1 MCFISITTRPDVEN
15 KLRCLTAEEDCE
27 INREEGNITWR
38 SKGETFCSCSHSYC
52 EFLFHFA
59 SFVWFCSQKHKR
71 EAADRWTDAVWQKQW
86 GNVVALTSSF
96 HSCRRK
102 NRTVNIERNCS
113 LLLIS
118 CSVLQMRL
126 IHRQMYQRQWE
137 WTHMTSDVQHLPSK
151 GIADLHITWPKHVAR
166 LKGKRA
172 VLPRRDTYLQKNQGS
187 TRMSPKC

>member
-1 MCFISITTRPDVEN
+1 MMTTINVESDIYRWRFCVLKSQVMYKFCFIFHGNMCFISITTRPDVEN

-27 INREEGNITWR
+27 INREEGNITWS

-86 GNVVALTSSF
+86 GNIVALTSSF

-118 CSVLQMRL
+118 CSVLQMHL

-137 WTHMTSDVQHLPSK
+137 WTHMPRPGYLPSEK
-151 GIADLHITWPKHVAR
+151 
-166 LKGKRA
+166 
-172 VLPRRDTYLQKNQGS
+172 PRID
-187 TRMSPKC
+187 